1 METLI
6 NKMENI
12 EIALNIFL
20 ESSAKQAEATENGD
34 YKTANKYYDK
44 IIKSANLIKSQNAI
58 SNFVDYISNPNVG
71 VRLWSAYFLLPI
83 YEREALKVL
92 KDIVKTN
99 GIHSLTAEA
108 TIKEWK
114 KGNLK
119 F

>member
-1 METLI
+1 M
-6 NKMENI
+6 KNI
-12 EIALNIFL
+12 EIARDVFL

-44 IIKSANLIKSQNAI
+44 IIKSANFIKNENEI
-58 SNFVDYISNPNVG
+58 NIFYDYLSNPNVG
-71 VRLWSAYFLLPI
+71 VRLWSAYFLLPVN
-83 YEREALKVL
+83 EREALKVL

-99 GIHSLTAEA
+99 EIHSLTAE
-108 TIKEWK
+108 TTVKEWK